1 MNSSSAFSNVLLTA
15 PVQPKVNPL
24 SQKGGAD
31 DDSTTDFKRAFD
43 DVRAE
48 QDVKPKEP
56 CAKKL
61 TSADKRSKA
70 KSDDSSAADN
80 TATSAEKPTS
90 TVTKKSTEKEKTED
104 AAASDDAKKTDTTNV
119 EANVPVT
126 VVLDLPAPVEPV
138 VEGAPAATSAITGS
152 VDSVQNTEAST
163 LVQETPVLT
172 TGNVSDASIVADAVN
187 SVTSPSATEEVP
199 QQEVDALLVNE
210 NKVATAV
217 TDANKVATVTEVV
230 ADAATADVVATVSA
244 DVLKTSDVKVSG
256 LATETASAS
265 ASEAD
270 NDSTSAATTDLKAVF
285 EKMLQAMSAG
295 AGANTNTGDNSQ
307 GSREQNS
314 NPITSLN
321 GATSPASS
329 TFDALARNI
338 DAQSP
343 ATRSFV
349 VQTSVPVPVGQP
361 QWSQAVGEKVLWLAA
376 QNVHSAEIRLDPP
389 ELGPM
394 QVKISVNQEQ
404 TSVNFTSHH
413 AGVREVLDQNL
424 GRLRDMFN
432 EQGLNL
438 VNVDVSDRSFQR
450 HQGDGSE
457 QQGQGGNRSNQEEEE
472 APVAV
477 SAIVQQRLVDH
488 YA

>member
-1 MNSSSAFSNVLLTA
+1 MNSSSAFSNVLSAA
-15 PVQPKVNPL
+15 PILPKANPL

-61 TSADKRSKA
+61 TSTDKRSKA
-70 KSDDSSAADN
+70 KSDDSAAADN
-80 TATSAEKPTS
+80 TATSAEKPAS
-90 TVTKKSTEKEKTED
+90 KVAKKSTEKEKTED
-104 AAASDDAKKTDTTNV
+104 TVASDDSKKTDTTDV

-138 VEGAPAATSAITGS
+138 VEDAPVAAATSIITDS
-152 VDSVQNTEAST
+152 VDSVQNTEAPT

-172 TGNVSDASIVADAVN
+172 TENVSDASIVGDAV
-187 SVTSPSATEEVP
+187 SPVTASTAEEAP

-217 TDANKVATVTEVV
+217 TDANKVATVTDVI

-244 DVLKTSDVKVSG
+244 DALKSTEVKASG

-265 ASEAD
+265 EAGD
-270 NDSTSAATTDLKAVF
+270 DSTSAATTDLKAVF

-295 AGANTNTGDNSQ
+295 AGANSNTGDNSQ

-314 NPITSLN
+314 NPVTSLN
-321 GATSPASS
+321 STTSPASS

-404 TSVNFTSHH
+404 TTVNFTSHH

-438 VNVDVSDRSFQR
+438 VNVDISDRSFQR

-472 APVAV
+472 TPVAV